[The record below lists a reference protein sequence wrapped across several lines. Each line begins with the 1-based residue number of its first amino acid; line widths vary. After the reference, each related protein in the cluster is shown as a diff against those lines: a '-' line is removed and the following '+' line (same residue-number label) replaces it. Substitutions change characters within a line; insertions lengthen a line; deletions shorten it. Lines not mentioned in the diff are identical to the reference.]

1 MTSRRLL
8 KTWRGGPEGA
18 SRDDRIYGKLGS
30 VGLNDILQLLGMA
43 HRTATVRLEHQGQQG
58 RIYFRDGV
66 LLHATAGSTEG
77 ERALLKLV
85 NWHDADFVIEDGLEG
100 NPPATIS
107 KNVDAVMLGLLTRLD
122 EGWVPEMTP
131 FPQLDRPTTSPAVLD
146 SRPRPRTPPRPRP
159 RRSRRPGRT
168 VLIAGAATV
177 VLAAAGAAVALIYPR
192 TDLTELP
199 PVPVSGRETIPRGES
214 GIAAEILQ
222 ASIDDGPHDAATLLA
237 ARGLSLSDPTTLESN
252 GGDGEPRVVDREA
265 APDPAAPAVSPQ
277 PDFGHLLVLV
287 EPWAEVSVDG
297 VEKGQ
302 TPLPEMRLAAG
313 NHEIVLSNSNFVGVI
328 RDRVQVIAGQSVQRR
343 YSFKESGRLRLLV
356 RPWADVYVD
365 GRHAGQTPME
375 ALRLPPGSH
384 TIVLRHPELGEKSA
398 VVEVVQDRETVL
410 EVEM

>member
-1 MTSRRLL
+1 MADKRLL
-8 KTWRGGPEGA
+8 KTSRSGPEGA
-18 SRDDRIYGKLGS
+18 PHDGRIYGKLGS

-43 HRTATVRLEHQGQQG
+43 HRTATVRLENQGQQG

-85 NWHDADFVIEDGLEG
+85 NWQNADFVIEDGLEG

-131 FPQLDRPTTSPAVLD
+131 FPQLDRPTTSATVLD
-146 SRPRPRTPPRPRP
+146 ARPKPRTPPRPRP
-159 RRSRRPGRT
+159 RRARRKTKT
-168 VLIAGAATV
+168 VLAAAAATTI
-177 VLAAAGAAVALIYPR
+177 LAAGAAVALIYPR
-192 TDLTELP
+192 TALTGLP
-199 PVPVSGRETIPRGES
+199 PVSIAGRETISPVES
-214 GIAAEILQ
+214 GIAAEILK
-222 ASIDDGPHDAATLLA
+222 ASIGDGRRDAVAVMA
-237 ARGLSLSDPTTLESN
+237 AHGLSLSDPQTLETK
-252 GGDGEPRVVDREA
+252 GGDGEPRVEDREA
-265 APDPAAPAVSPQ
+265 VPAPEVPPASRAPE
-277 PDFGHLLVLV
+277 FGHLLVLV
-287 EPWAEVSVDG
+287 EPWAEVAVDG

-313 NHEIVLSNSNFVGVI
+313 NHELVLSNSNFVGVI
-328 RDRVQVIAGQSVQRR
+328 RDRIRVIAGQSVQRR
-343 YSFKESGRLRLLV
+343 YSFKESGTLRLLV

-365 GRHAGQTPME
+365 GRHVGQTPMG

-384 TIVLRHPELGEKSA
+384 TIVMRHPELGEKSA
-398 VVEVVQDRETVL
+398 VVEVFQDRETVL